1 MSRIRSRAIRDRLCS
16 QLPEGSIGLR
26 SWLHQQGDPSRE
38 PSTEKQTSLCVAQ
51 TRSSHLSHGPAS
63 KVTPVKEWREGITP
77 GCIIFQNLLRN
88 NFIYAFN
95 KHFIESQYPRS
106 GGGVPHWPGYR
117 GSLMSEG
124 SALRGGGRSTCPPPL
139 PDSLIFTPILPPPW
153 RRLKGIKRR
162 SPFRRTPPTPGNRGW
177 RGSKRWAS
185 EGDLASPRSPP

>member
-51 TRSSHLSHGPAS
+51 TRSSHLSHGPAA
-63 KVTPVKEWREGITP
+63 KVTPVKEWREGSIV
-77 GCIIFQNLLRN
+77 FQNLLRN

-106 GGGVPHWPGYR
+106 GVGVPHWPGYR

-124 SALRGGGRSTCPPPL
+124 SALRGGGGPTCPPL
-139 PDSLIFTPILPPPW
+139 PDSLILPPC
-153 RRLKGIKRR
+153 
-162 SPFRRTPPTPGNRGW
+162 SPLPGG
-177 RGSKRWAS
+177 A
-185 EGDLASPRSPP
+185 